1 MITKMIRI
9 KLGLVALCIS
19 STVASAIT
27 WDFTGGNGV
36 DAASYDFYDSTNTYK
51 AVATGNENVYWGPQ
65 GLGILGGGSTG
76 IDNEGKNDQLY
87 LDLLKP
93 FEIVSFEILGQDGND
108 MVRWK
113 FEGGYWRSKG
123 IVQNSTPVEVN
134 GTGQNLIFTT
144 GKDTD
149 IEGLQG
155 YKLSK
160 LTVNSV
166 PDSGETFSLLGGT
179 MILLAV
185 GLRRFSR

>member
-1 MITKMIRI
+1 M
-9 KLGLVALCIS
+9 
-19 STVASAIT
+19 
-27 WDFTGGNGV
+27 
-36 DAASYDFYDSTNTYK
+36 
-51 AVATGNENVYWGPQ
+51 
-65 GLGILGGGSTG
+65 GGGSTG

-87 LDLLKP
+87 LNLLKS

-108 MVRWK
+108 MDRWK
-113 FEGGYWRSKG
+113 FEGGFSRSKG

-144 GKDTD
+144 GKDSD

-160 LTVNSV
+160 LTVSPV
-166 PDSGETFSLLGGT
+166 PDSGATFSLLGGT

-185 GLRRFSR
+185 ALRRFTR

>member
-1 MITKMIRI
+1 M
-9 KLGLVALCIS
+9 
-19 STVASAIT
+19 
-27 WDFTGGNGV
+27 
-36 DAASYDFYDSTNTYK
+36 
-51 AVATGNENVYWGPQ
+51 
-65 GLGILGGGSTG
+65 GIFGGGSTG
-76 IDNEGKNDQLY
+76 IDNDGKNDQLY
-87 LDLLKP
+87 LDLSKP

-113 FEGGYWRSKG
+113 FEGGYWRIKG

-134 GTGQNLIFTT
+134 GVGQNLIFTT

-155 YKLSK
+155 YKLST
-160 LTVNSV
+160 LTVSSV

-185 GLRRFSR
+185 GFRRFSR